1 MLSVNE
7 NTVRTGHRI
16 FSNKSRSK
24 RYVMINEHN
33 FFWSIS
39 KKNEII
45 YDNIRKIA
53 AGQVCNYTTGCLLD
67 YPYLKENY
75 KIIAIDLSK
84 QQVFDAD
91 PKAIQ
96 EINFIGNLEH
106 VENATSLSRKSKNL
120 S

>member
-1 MLSVNE
+1 MLSVYE

-53 AGQVCNYTTGCLLD
+53 AGQVCNYTTGCPLD

-84 QQVFDAD
+84 QHVFDAD

-96 EINFIGNLEH
+96 QINFIGNLEH

>member
-45 YDNIRKIA
+45 YD
-53 AGQVCNYTTGCLLD
+53 
-67 YPYLKENY
+67 

-96 EINFIGNLEH
+96 QINFIGNLEH